1 MLAVLSLLFVLGAV
15 VFAILGLVQADAVSL
30 GFAGILAGCGI
41 SFAILS
47 VLDEE

>member
-30 GFAGILAGCGI
+30 GFAGILVGCGI
-41 SFAILS
+41 SFAVLS